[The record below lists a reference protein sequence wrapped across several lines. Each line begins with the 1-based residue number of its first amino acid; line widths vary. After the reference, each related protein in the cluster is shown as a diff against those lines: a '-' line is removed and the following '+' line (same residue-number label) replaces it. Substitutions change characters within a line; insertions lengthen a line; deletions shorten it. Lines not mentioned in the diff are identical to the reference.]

1 MNPEQPEQPNQQR
14 AAREI
19 TYREGWKR
27 KTITRKGEAPAP
39 PSGQARPL
47 SFPESSTRTWG
58 LLWREAP
65 APRGILKVS
74 IVILPAVI
82 FVVFVWM
89 VYELS
94 RYSF

>member
-1 MNPEQPEQPNQQR
+1 MNPGQSEQPNEQR

-39 PSGQARPL
+39 LSGQGRPL
-47 SFPESSTRTWG
+47 SFPDPSTRPWG
-58 LLWREAP
+58 LLWREAQ
-65 APRGILKVS
+65 APKGILKAAV
-74 IVILPAVI
+74 VIMPVVI
-82 FVVFVWM
+82 FVFFVWM

-94 RYSF
+94 RYSY